1 MVIHY
6 IEAQHEAIGEVDCKG
21 NLHKT
26 IKQAKKDLWV
36 YKGSLDDVGEAEISQ
51 ELHNMILWIL
61 KKVGIH
67 CQNRSTHAR
76 PA

>member
-1 MVIHY
+1 MLGENIQQNVANVQLTTATHRNKTVVIHY

-36 YKGSLDDVGEAEISQ
+36 YKGSLDDVGEAEIS
-51 ELHNMILWIL
+51 
-61 KKVGIH
+61 
-67 CQNRSTHAR
+67 
-76 PA
+76 